1 MFQTSLRSSQDR
13 AAANLDKS
21 TEDFPS
27 ANEAVFLRASEDK
40 GASAAHP
47 AAQAALFPCP
57 LLTVGGYPAKV
68 QTPTSQVKPETCDT
82 AMLVTARALGG
93 SFTSL
98 RPVRNVCRAPK

>member
-13 AAANLDKS
+13 AVQGRTAANLDKS
-21 TEDFPS
+21 TEDTEDFPS

-40 GASAAHP
+40 GSSAAHP

-68 QTPTSQVKPETCDT
+68 QTPTSQVKPETCHT
-82 AMLVTARALGG
+82 AML
-93 SFTSL
+93 
-98 RPVRNVCRAPK
+98 